1 MPQQIV
7 NVPRACGEGRFR
19 TRQAGHLV
27 PLRTHLLFQE
37 RWFAYQSF
45 VGSEFDGL
53 AGLAASV
60 GDVWPFLVTGIGV
73 VPAGLRLRT
82 LRRVRL
88 GRA

>member
-1 MPQQIV
+1 MPLGT
-7 NVPRACGEGRFR
+7 C
-19 TRQAGHLV
+19 
-27 PLRTHLLFQE
+27 LFVQE
-37 RWFAYQSF
+37 SWLAYQSL

>member
-1 MPQQIV
+1 MV
-7 NVPRACGEGRFR
+7 KGGL
-19 TRQAGHLV
+19 GHAELATWCRCE
-27 PLRTHLLFQE
+27 PTYLLQE
-37 RWFAYQSF
+37 HWFAYQSF

-53 AGLAASV
+53 AGLPASV
-60 GDVWPFLVTGIGV
+60 GDVWPFLVTGIDV